1 MADNRQIKDGLG
13 NIFTLR
19 MRDIS
24 SAGDGSVQ
32 CSIVRATPYPLDYG
46 PGGEYQHYAAS
57 GVMAQAMPDNSV
69 IYAFRWPAPTMLAL
83 IWKVKIT
90 AWSVTAFAGGFVA
103 FNIYAARNYTAIGTG
118 GLTADLTGNNNKLRT
133 SMASSGASIAYANT
147 GGLAP
152 GTRTLD
158 TAPLDSWIAP
168 ATAAGVPFLD
178 SPMTIFDKQ
187 VGEQHP
193 LLLAQNEGFVIT
205 AKVPN
210 DGTWSFGVTT
220 RWDEVANF

>member
-1 MADNRQIKDGLG
+1 MADNKQIKDGLG
-13 NIFTLR
+13 NVFTIR

-24 SAGDGSVQ
+24 AAGDGSVQ
-32 CSIVRATPYPLDYG
+32 RSMILTSPYPLDYG

-57 GVMAQAMPDNSV
+57 GVMAAAMPDNSP
-69 IYAFRWPAPTMLAL
+69 IYAFRWPVSTMYAL
-83 IWKVKIT
+83 IWRVKVT

-103 FNIYAARNYTAIGTG
+103 FNIYAARSFTAIGSG
-118 GLTADLTGNNNKLRT
+118 GLAADLSGNNNKLRT
-133 SMASSGASIAYANT
+133 SMASSASSIAYSNT
-147 GGLAP
+147 GGMTP

-158 TAPLDSWIAP
+158 AAPMDSWVAP

-178 SPMTIFDKQ
+178 SPMVIFDKQ
-187 VGEQHP
+187 LGEQHP
-193 LLLAQNEGFVIT
+193 LLLAQNEGFVVT

-220 RWDEVANF
+220 RWDELSNY